1 MMQRLRKLSTKLGDE
16 RGVTLALLA
25 LGGAVLIGMAA
36 IAIDLGM
43 LMTAK
48 TQGQRVA
55 DAAAHAGAVRLAQL
69 AKAPKA
75 EREAEAREAARE
87 TAARNDILG
96 QNYDAAYMQDGDI
109 TFPEDHKVRAVVY
122 RNRSRDNPLGTF
134 FASILGINEVDM
146 AVDATAAVFIG
157 GAAECSLPIA
167 LPDRWT
173 ESVGNPDWPTLDD
186 TFDPDDT
193 EDEGTDD
200 YIAWQGGD
208 GGFHTGYD
216 DDSYGFQV
224 KLRTT
229 GGGGGEFN
237 PSWYGVWRHPD
248 DSGSGFESGTNEYRK
263 AITGEG
269 CQDNDRIVHRD
280 QEVDTEPG
288 NFGTPTRK
296 AFEDLIEQDPDA
308 RWEPGEPENPGGCAC
323 VVDASGDP
331 VTDSPR
337 IRPLPLFDPT
347 EIPDPG
353 NKPFT
358 ITNFMSIFVED
369 VDENGYVV
377 GRLLGLTGFESTGI
391 PGIGE
396 DTPGIKAVQIIE

>member
-1 MMQRLRKLSTKLGDE
+1 MLRPWEFSTRLGEE
-16 RGVTLALLA
+16 RGATLALVA
-25 LGGAVLIGMAA
+25 VGSTVLIGMAA

-48 TQGQRVA
+48 TQAQRVA
-55 DAAAHAGAVRLAQL
+55 DAAAHSGAVRLARL
-69 AKAPKA
+69 AEAPRA
-75 EREAEAREAARE
+75 ERESEAREAAKE
-87 TAARNDILG
+87 MAALNDILG
-96 QNYDAAYMQDGDI
+96 ESYDAAHMQDGDI
-109 TFPEDHKVRAVVY
+109 TFPEDHEVRVVVY
-122 RNRSRDNPLGTF
+122 RNRARGNPLGTI
-134 FASILGINEVDM
+134 FAPILGINEVDM

-157 GAAECSLPIA
+157 GAAECALPIA

-173 ESVGNPDWPTLDD
+173 ETKGTEDWPTLDD

-200 YIAWQGGD
+200 YIAWQDGTGGS
-208 GGFHTGYD
+208 HTGYD
-216 DDSYGFQV
+216 NDSYGFQV

-248 DSGSGFESGTNEYRK
+248 DSGSGFESGTNDYRE
-263 AITGEG
+263 AITGEA
-269 CQDNDRIVHRD
+269 CEEHDRIVHRD

-296 AFEDLIEQDPDA
+296 AFEDLIAQDSTV
-308 RWEPGEPENPGGCAC
+308 RWEPGGEENPGGCAC

-331 VTDSPR
+331 VKDSPR
-337 IRPLPLFDPT
+337 IRPMPLFDPT

-358 ITNFMSIFVED
+358 FTNFMSIFVEEI
-369 VDENGYVV
+369 DENGYVV

-396 DTPGIKAVQIIE
+396 DAPGIKAIQIVE

>member
-1 MMQRLRKLSTKLGDE
+1 MHRLWKLSKRLGDE
-16 RGVTLALLA
+16 RGVTLALVA

-48 TQGQRVA
+48 TQAQRVA
-55 DAAAHAGAVRLAQL
+55 DAAAHSGAVRLARL
-69 AKAPKA
+69 AKAPKT
-75 EREAEAREAARE
+75 ERESEAREAAKE
-87 TAARNDILG
+87 MAARNDILG
-96 QNYDAAYMQDGDI
+96 ENYDATYMQDGDI
-109 TFPEDHKVRAVVY
+109 TFPEDHEVRAVVY

-157 GAAECSLPIA
+157 GAADCALPIA

-173 ESVGNPDWPTLDD
+173 ETLGTEDWPTLDD

-200 YIAWQGGD
+200 YISWQDGD
-208 GGFHTGYD
+208 GGFYTGYD

-229 GGGGGEFN
+229 GGGEGEFN

-248 DSGSGFESGTNEYRK
+248 DSGSGFESGTNDYRE
-263 AITGEG
+263 AITGEA
-269 CQDNDRIVHRD
+269 CDEHDRIVHRG

-288 NFGTPTRK
+288 NFGTPTRQ
-296 AFEDLIEQDPDA
+296 AFEDLIEQDPDV
-308 RWEPGEPENPGGCAC
+308 RWEPGEPENTGGCAC
-323 VVDASGDP
+323 VVDADGNP
-331 VTDSPR
+331 VNDSPR
-337 IRPLPLFDPT
+337 IRALPLFDPT

-353 NKPFT
+353 NRPFT
-358 ITNFMSIFVED
+358 LTNFMSIFVEEI
-369 VDENGYVV
+369 DENGYVV

-396 DTPGIKAVQIIE
+396 DAPGIKAVQIIE